1 MSLRKIIEHFFR
13 DAFNTL
19 VKVSK
24 SLFNSIGMIN
34 KYNYINHHYKD
45 IEKQILNNFDAIE
58 YQLDCLDFVTDR
70 EGIVFSKC
78 IDSDSDNKFKNSYQE
93 LNIEDFSFTNNPNV
107 SGFIKNGTYEIDIK
121 NLSKDRMYIMT
132 ITPRVGNVNSYSDG
146 KATIDKNLKAKVY
159 TDGSYDKSGNLNKSG
174 ITTDVEI
181 GIKKDSYDLNGEK
194 IVDDFVP
201 GLYNNNINN
210 NKPGTRLRYMSAP
223 PYVQRK
229 QSTDI
234 EIWLDDDYLIAKTIG
249 GEFCEI
255 SSMHQTYFEY
265 FVKGEGWKIRPR
277 LSLKSGY
284 SVHTGASW
292 GGKGYNEYPIS
303 IKFQTGDK
311 NSVKLTLIIDDLL
324 KEENKTGKGFNTILE
339 KEHDDL
345 SCLSNLLIEV
355 ETHWQDRPINNSP
368 LDDENKN
375 NPELDF
381 DDGGERYYE
390 PWKFLFDEEVIDS
403 DGNNTWFRKWRTWFR
418 NKVRKH
424 NELVDSGNKD
434 EDLDAWKEDNSYKKE
449 HI

>member
-34 KYNYINHHYKD
+34 KYNYINHRYKD

-78 IDSDSDNKFKNSYQE
+78 IDSGNEFKNSYQE
-93 LNIEDFSFTNNPNV
+93 LDIKNYKFLDEPEVKVD
-107 SGFIKNGTYEIDIK
+107 GFIKNGTYKIDIK

-146 KATIDKNLKAKVY
+146 KATKGENLQAIVY
-159 TDGSYDKSGNLNKSG
+159 TDGSYNESGELNESG

-181 GIKKDSYDLNGEK
+181 GINKDS
-194 IVDDFVP
+194 VDDFVP
-201 GLYNNNINN
+201 GLYNES
-210 NKPGTRLRYMSAP
+210 GTRLRYMSAP

-234 EIWLDDDYLIAKTIG
+234 EIYLDDNLIAKIIG

-265 FVKGEGWKIRPR
+265 FDFVDVNGKGEWKWKIRPR

-303 IKFQTGDK
+303 IKFKTGNK

-324 KEENKTGKGFNTILE
+324 EETTKTGKGFNTILE
-339 KEHDDL
+339 KEHDGL

-355 ETHWQDRPINNSP
+355 ETHWQNRPIRNSP
-368 LDDENKN
+368 VDDEKKN

-381 DDGGERYYE
+381 GDGGERYYE

-403 DGNNTWFRKWRTWFR
+403 EGNNTWFRKWRTWFR

-424 NELVDSGNKD
+424 NELVDSDNKD
-434 EDLDAWKEDNSYKKE
+434 EDLDAWKKDGYKKE